1 MTSVEPPLRAFICE
15 NFFTDDAD
23 LTGDVSLTRSGIM
36 DSTGVME
43 IILFLETQFGMK
55 VPDRD
60 AVPENLDTLN
70 NLVRYVSSR
79 LPKAVAP

>member
-1 MTSVEPPLRAFICE
+1 MNPVERQLRTFICE
-15 NFFTDDAD
+15 NFFTEDAD

-43 IILFLETQFGMK
+43 IILFLETELGVK

-70 NLVRYVSSR
+70 NLVRYVTAAQR
-79 LPKAVAP
+79 KVTA